1 MSFDKNR
8 VLPINVKKVI
18 NDMTKVKIN
27 TKIMNM
33 CLFIK
38 LNIG

>member
-1 MSFDKNR
+1 MSFDKNS

-18 NDMTKVKIN
+18 NDTIKVKIN
-27 TKIMNM
+27 TVIINT

-38 LNIG
+38 LNIN